1 MENEL
6 TKSEEKLIK
15 AMRSLKYGKT
25 QTPEYAEKD
34 KNNGIIIVY
43 LTANQF
49 DCADEMLEVVDKN
62 KGKTFQEVMEALKEE
77 GFFPEPEI
85 VDDDELD
92 DDEK

>member
-15 AMRSLKYGKT
+15 AMRSLEYGET
-25 QTPEYAEKD
+25 ETPEYAEKD

-43 LTANQF
+43 LTAHQF
-49 DCADEMLEVVDKN
+49 DCADEMLAVVKKN
-62 KGKTFQEVMEALKEE
+62 KGKSFQEIMETLKDE

>member
-1 MENEL
+1 
-6 TKSEEKLIK
+6 
-15 AMRSLKYGKT
+15 MRSLKYGET

-34 KNNGIIIVY
+34 KNNGIIIAY
-43 LTANQF
+43 LTAHQF
-49 DCADEMLEVVDKN
+49 ECADEMLAVVEKKKD
-62 KGKTFQEVMEALKEE
+62 KTFQEVMEALKNE

>member
-1 MENEL
+1 MADEL

-15 AMRSLKYGKT
+15 AMRSLKYEKS
-25 QTPEYAEKD
+25 EYHDYDEKF

-43 LTANQF
+43 LTAHQF
-49 DCADEMLEVVDKN
+49 DCADDMLAVVEKN
-62 KGKTFQEVMEALKEE
+62 NGKTFQEVMEALRSE

>member
-1 MENEL
+1 MDNKL

-15 AMRSLKYGKT
+15 SMRSLKYGET

-34 KNNGIIIVY
+34 KNNGIIIAY
-43 LTANQF
+43 LTAHQF
-49 DCADEMLEVVDKN
+49 ECADEMLAVVEKN
-62 KGKTFQEVMEALKEE
+62 KDKTFQEVMEALKNE

>member
-1 MENEL
+1 MKNEL
-6 TKSEEKLIK
+6 TKNEEKLIE
-15 AMRSLKYGKT
+15 AMRSLEYAET
-25 QTPEYAEKD
+25 QSPEYAKKD

-43 LTANQF
+43 LTAHQF
-49 DCADEMLEVVDKN
+49 GCADDMLAVVEKN
-62 KGKTFQEVMEALKEE
+62 KGKTFQEVMEALKDE

>member
-1 MENEL
+1 MADKL

-15 AMRSLKYGKT
+15 TMRSLNYEET
-25 QTPEYAEKD
+25 STPEYAEKD
-34 KNNGIIIVY
+34 KNNGIIIAY
-43 LTANQF
+43 LTAHQF
-49 DCADEMLEVVDKN
+49 DCADEMLAVVEKN
-62 KGKTFQEVMEALKEE
+62 KDKSFQEVMQLLKDE

>member
-1 MENEL
+1 MDNKL

-15 AMRSLKYGKT
+15 AMRSLMYDET

-34 KNNGIIIVY
+34 KNNGIIIAY
-43 LTANQF
+43 LTAHQF
-49 DCADEMLEVVDKN
+49 ECADDMLAVVEKN
-62 KGKTFQEVMEALKEE
+62 KGKTFQKVMEALKDE